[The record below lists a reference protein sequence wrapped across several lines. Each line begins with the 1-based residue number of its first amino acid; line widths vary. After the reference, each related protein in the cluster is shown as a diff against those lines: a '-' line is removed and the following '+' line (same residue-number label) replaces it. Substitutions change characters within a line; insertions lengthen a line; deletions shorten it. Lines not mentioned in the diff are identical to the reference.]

1 MKRHS
6 KRWKEF
12 CQIIDVVDIRI
23 DKQQRKLVKMRKRN
37 QELQEQLEEFWLRI
51 KVLQKELKCLVV
63 LKENNALNR
72 LFMRR
77 ESVKTNIESFFFDA
91 SITRQKVEDL
101 ASKIEQVEA
110 EKRSL
115 EKRKDALHE
124 IREKLRYEKNC

>member
-12 CQIIDVVDIRI
+12 CQIIEIVDIRI
-23 DKQQRKLVKMRKRN
+23 DKQQRILVKMRKRK
-37 QELQEQLEEFWLRI
+37 QELQEQNEEFWQRI
-51 KVLQKELKCLVV
+51 KVLQQELKSLVV
-63 LKENNALNR
+63 VKENNALNR

-91 SITRQKVEDL
+91 SITRQKAEDL
-101 ASKIEQVEA
+101 AAKIEQVEA
-110 EKRSL
+110 EKRRL

-124 IREKLRYEKNC
+124 IREKLRCEKSC